1 MQHIEII
8 DKELIQ
14 SIGKIPIDLDVNEE
28 TPKDLKYAVA
38 VGFPESLKKVKIHK
52 EGSYISTPHSTVLA
66 ELSGTPV
73 RKFTM
78 HSSVEEKVSSMSGG
92 PIFWHD
98 GIKHNILGIFFES
111 PNSQYDVFDEYQIV
125 LSGEFADSK
134 TIKRWIEELF
144 P

>member
-1 MQHIEII
+1 
-8 DKELIQ
+8 
-14 SIGKIPIDLDVNEE
+14 
-28 TPKDLKYAVA
+28 
-38 VGFPESLKKVKIHK
+38 
-52 EGSYISTPHSTVLA
+52 
-66 ELSGTPV
+66 
-73 RKFTM
+73 M
-78 HSSVEEKVSSMSGG
+78 HSSVEEKVSRNFSGMSGG
-92 PIFWHD
+92 PIFWYD